1 MIRKQ
6 KIQSHF
12 LIKLKFND
20 FLARFP
26 IAQKN
31 YRRLAA
37 YHTKSG
43 KEKKIFVHYQQGKK
57 NSKKRVVLLTG
68 DLRKTN
74 LFSVL
79 IF

>member
-12 LIKLKFND
+12 LIKSKFND
-20 FLARFP
+20 FLVRFP

-57 NSKKRVVLLTG
+57 KSKKRVVFLTG
-68 DLRKTN
+68 D
-74 LFSVL
+74 
-79 IF
+79 

>member
-12 LIKLKFND
+12 LTKLKFND

-37 YHTKSG
+37 YLTKSK
-43 KEKKIFVHYQQGKK
+43 KEKKIFVHYQHGK
-57 NSKKRVVLLTG
+57 RREEEG
-68 DLRKTN
+68 RG
-74 LFSVL
+74 F
-79 IF
+79 

>member
-12 LIKLKFND
+12 LIKLKVND

-43 KEKKIFVHYQQGKK
+43 KEKKIFVHYQQGEKK
-57 NSKKRVVLLTG
+57 SKRVVFLTG